1 MPFEPIPQAR
11 CMNRPLV
18 SVVIATHQR
27 HETLVDSVR
36 SVVEQ
41 TYPNVEIIVV
51 SDGPDPSLRETLPQ
65 IGKLRFVELGRNWHS
80 YTDRPSY
87 GAAARLVGTLCARGD
102 YIAYLDDDDLFLS
115 DHVESLV
122 DLLEGEG
129 VDFAYSKMANVQN
142 GHKIAEIGDGLPR
155 YGAIGTPMILHKAE
169 LLKIANWDYNHGY
182 GEDYGLF
189 QRWLD
194 AGATYA
200 FLDRVTV
207 NIF

>member
-1 MPFEPIPQAR
+1 MA
-11 CMNRPLV
+11 RPLV
-18 SVVIATHQR
+18 SVIIPTHLRQ
-27 HETLVDSVR
+27 TLIDSVR
-36 SVVEQ
+36 SVVDQ
-41 TYPNVEIIVV
+41 TYPEIETIVV
-51 SDGPDPSLRETLPQ
+51 ADGPDVVLRTLLPQ
-65 IGKLRFVELGRNWHS
+65 NGKLRLVELGRNWHS

-87 GAAARLVGTLCARGD
+87 GAAARLVGTMCARGD
-102 YIAYLDDDDLFLS
+102 YIAYLDDDDLFLP

-122 DLLEGEG
+122 DLIQEKG
-129 VDFAYSKMANVQN
+129 VDFVYSKMANIQS

-155 YGAIGTPMILHKAE
+155 YGAIGTPMILHKVE